1 MAHLYVASSGA
12 DAGVYYPDASE
23 TGKVADEVTGLGD
36 TVGNADIPTDGS
48 VHVILY
54 KVLILAAS
62 GVFRIRN
69 TTDGSVICN
78 IAATGNSPQVLDFG
92 PRGLRI
98 PGGFDVTVPAAAT
111 MTIIYDQVSS

>member
-12 DAGVYYPDASE
+12 AVGVYYPDASE
-23 TGKVADEVTGLGD
+23 SGKIADEVTGLGNV
-36 TVGNADIPTDGS
+36 VGNADIPTDGS
-48 VHVILY
+48 IHTIIY

-69 TTDGSVICN
+69 TADQRPVCN

-98 PGGFDVTVPAAAT
+98 PGGS
-111 MTIIYDQVSS
+111 M